1 MKLVIALAVAMAV
14 ALPAGLAAQ
23 ETKGASHSVITPD
36 AVKWGPAP
44 PFMPPGSQLAI
55 MRGDPTKSGLF
66 IIRGKLPDGYT
77 IPPHWHSTDE
87 NVTVLSGVFNV
98 GMGDKL
104 DKSKGQ
110 ALAAG
115 GFFAAPPHMTS
126 GAPQADVR
134 LPIQPGATG
143 RRKGRSPPRQADGL
157 S

>member
-1 MKLVIALAVAMAV
+1 MKIVIALAVTMV
-14 ALPAGLAAQ
+14 VVLPAGLAAQ
-23 ETKGASHSVITPD
+23 ETTSASHSVIMPD

-55 MRGDPTKSGLF
+55 MRGDPAKDGLF
-66 IIRGKLPDGYT
+66 IIRGKMPDGYT
-77 IPPHWHSTDE
+77 IPPHWHSAAE

-115 GFFAAPPHMTS
+115 GFFSAPPRMS
-126 GAPQADVR
+126 AFR
-134 LPIQPGATG
+134 LGDG
-143 RRKGRSPPRQADGL
+143 RNRSRSHRHRAVGFQICRSEG
-157 S
+157 